1 MDQATSTMA
10 NPSIQR
16 EQVYGEVQV
25 LFLSSCPHNSLE
37 NMKYLWRR
45 IKISRYLV
53 TFHVPCWPRAAGHE
67 WQTMIPGCG
76 VKYELSFY
84 LGSIVKDGNGVTVV
98 TTINYHVEPKYLLE
112 LFSVCTHCSQ
122 DISIPGV
129 VREQENGVII
139 SRRVLLHINILGKY
153 LTERMYHSYFEDMKN
168 TLIHNCISS
177 QIVSFIINHVC
188 IYTFIYFK
196 VLNFHNEMKNGIVVW
211 MSRVSNIL

>member
-1 MDQATSTMA
+1 M
-10 NPSIQR
+10 
-16 EQVYGEVQV
+16 
-25 LFLSSCPHNSLE
+25 
-37 NMKYLWRR
+37 
-45 IKISRYLV
+45 
-53 TFHVPCWPRAAGHE
+53 
-67 WQTMIPGCG
+67 
-76 VKYELSFY
+76 
-84 LGSIVKDGNGVTVV
+84 
-98 TTINYHVEPKYLLE
+98 E

-196 VLNFHNEMKNGIVVW
+196 VLNFHNEMKNGIVV
-211 MSRVSNIL
+211 

>member
-1 MDQATSTMA
+1 MDQATSTIA

-53 TFHVPCWPRAAGHE
+53 TFHVPCWPWAAGHE
-67 WQTMIPGCG
+67 WQTMIPGCE

-98 TTINYHVEPKYLLE
+98 TTINYHVEPNIYVVELTTHKPHIAVRIYLYLE
-112 LFSVCTHCSQ
+112 LSERK
-122 DISIPGV
+122 SIV
-129 VREQENGVII
+129 
-139 SRRVLLHINILGKY
+139 
-153 LTERMYHSYFEDMKN
+153 
-168 TLIHNCISS
+168 
-177 QIVSFIINHVC
+177 
-188 IYTFIYFK
+188 
-196 VLNFHNEMKNGIVVW
+196 
-211 MSRVSNIL
+211 